1 MRPLRLAARR
11 LVLGAGLGVVLPT
24 PALAQTDPALAR
36 NDRSMERVVGF
47 SWFSPGGTLGGI
59 TDRRVYLTGLRSEKV
74 LGVGRRS
81 AVAYTMEL
89 VPLAIVER
97 TAPNT
102 QQCRPYRWGHS
113 LCRFNRSARVAV
125 GAGGSP
131 LGLKLYFNRASRVRV
146 HAAGSAGMLF
156 FSSDVPVY
164 NSRRANFTFDYGG
177 GVEIPLRNSR
187 ALTFSYRFY
196 HISNANTGA
205 YNPGLDANVLSI
217 GLLNRRAR

>member
-1 MRPLRLAARR
+1 MRLFRLAARW
-11 LVLGAGLGVVLPT
+11 LVLSAGLGAVFPT
-24 PALAQTDPALAR
+24 PALAQTVPALAR
-36 NDRSMERVVGF
+36 NDRSIERVAGF
-47 SWFSPGGTLGGI
+47 SWFSPGGSLGGI
-59 TDRRVYLTGLRSEKV
+59 TDRRVYLTGLRSENV
-74 LGVGRRS
+74 LGAGRRI

-102 QQCRPYRWGHS
+102 QWCRHDQWGRH

-131 LGLKLYFNRASRVRV
+131 LGFKLYFNRTSRVRV

-156 FSSDVPVY
+156 FSSEVPVY

-187 ALTFSYRFY
+187 AVTFSYRFQ
-196 HISNANTGA
+196 HISNAGTGA
-205 YNPGLDANVLSI
+205 YNPGLDANVVSI
-217 GLLNRRAR
+217 GLINRPAR